1 MTHSVS
7 VRLDEYMYIEG
18 MGHQEDGHPH
28 LEEILEETEADPVMQ
43 VVLFGDHACNRDD
56 HRLGERSD
64 HAEDIAVPALWS
76 LIDLFGD
83 CAVFSLTSTNMVVR
97 LLSISPMK
105 NSRIACSILSK
116 RPCIGIIRRDQP
128 GERSV

>member
-7 VRLDEYMYIEG
+7 VHLDEYMYIEG

-43 VVLFGDHACNRDD
+43 VVLFGDHDDQLVTKYEGDDDACNRDD

-64 HAEDIAVPALWS
+64 HAEDIAVPALRG
-76 LIDLFGD
+76 LTDLFGD
-83 CAVFSLTSTNMVVR
+83 RGCLFIDIHKHGRQVAFDQTDEELTDSLLDLV
-97 LLSISPMK
+97 
-105 NSRIACSILSK
+105 
-116 RPCIGIIRRDQP
+116 
-128 GERSV
+128 